1 MATQYT
7 PILKLALPITGEL
20 DGTWGTTVNDQITSM
35 VEEAVAGLATINS
48 WVANSHTLTVVNG
61 AASESRCAILII
73 DDDGAGNPS
82 AAATVICPDETK
94 VYVVKNISGQTVTVK
109 TASGTGIAVP
119 NNAFASVF
127 CDGVNVELTSTFS
140 SSFIASTVTANTI
153 TANTEIR
160 LNDDDASNYIA
171 LQAPSSVASNVTFTL
186 PGSDG
191 AANQFLQTNGSGVLS
206 FGTLNPT
213 LPVLTKSA
221 NYTALLT
228 DLGSLIVG
236 TSTWTLSLSAA
247 SGLGNGWYIFLQNTG
262 TGTITVDPNASET
275 IGGVT
280 TAACNPGDIWLIT
293 CNGTNFNL
301 LRLAGM
307 NFEVF
312 SSSGTFTAP
321 AGVERIYVE
330 CWGGGGGGSRGNQNS
345 FRGSGGGGGY
355 SAGWLN
361 VAPGDSIT
369 ATVGAG
375 GAAAATDNASG
386 SAGGTTTFSAI
397 SATGGGAGVADWF
410 DGGLATA
417 GTGSGG
423 TINISGSPS
432 QESVFD
438 TFNGRQV
445 LSGGASSRG
454 GFGSAQGSNGLG
466 GTRTIVSTYTSS
478 GPGGGGYG
486 GDGYFLTASA
496 GTAGRIIVY
505 WI

>member
-82 AAATVICPDETK
+82 AAAEVICPDETK

-153 TANTEIR
+153 TANTEIK

-186 PGSDG
+186 PGIDG

-280 TAACNPGDIWLIT
+280 TAACNPGDIWIIT

-307 NFEVF
+307 NYQVF
-312 SSSGTFTAP
+312 SSSGTFTVP
-321 AGVERIYVE
+321 AGVERVYVQV
-330 CWGGGGGGSRGNQNS
+330 WGGGGGGRNDSLANATCGA
-345 FRGSGGGGGY
+345 GGGY

-369 ATVGAG
+369 ATVGTGGAG
-375 GAAAATDNASG
+375 GVSSGDNG
-386 SAGGTTTFSAI
+386 TAGGTTTFSTI
-397 SATGGGAGVADWF
+397 SATGGAGGSGSWF
-410 DGGLATA
+410 DGTLVAPGA
-417 GTGSGG
+417 GSGG
-423 TINISGSPS
+423 AVNINGSPN
-432 QESVFD
+432 QEVTQDF
-438 TFNGRQV
+438 FNGRIKMQ
-445 LSGGASSRG
+445 GGNAPLG
-454 GFGSAQGSNGLG
+454 GFGSAKGYGVGSVL
-466 GTRTIVSTYTSS
+466 TSTYTST
-478 GPGGGGYG
+478 GPGAGGSN
-486 GDGYFLTASA
+486 ASA
-496 GTAGRIIVY
+496 GTAGQIIVY